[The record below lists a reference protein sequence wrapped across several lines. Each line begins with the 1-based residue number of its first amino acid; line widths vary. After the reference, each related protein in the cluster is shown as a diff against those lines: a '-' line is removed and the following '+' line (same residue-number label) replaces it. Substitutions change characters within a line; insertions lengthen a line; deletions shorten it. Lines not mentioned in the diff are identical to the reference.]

1 MKITIKAKE
10 RMTLEDFADKHNLEM
25 IVREHDW
32 GWAAAFDNIEI
43 KDRSILISAC
53 GIGSDPEQAIADY
66 KNRISEK
73 TLVIG
78 AYTTQRKEIRV
89 PVLE

>member
-1 MKITIKAKE
+1 MKITIKPKE
-10 RMTLEDFADKHNLEM
+10 KMTLEEFADKHGLEM
-25 IVREHDW
+25 TAREHDW
-32 GWAAAFDNIEI
+32 GWAADFDNAEI
-43 KDRSILISAC
+43 KDGAILISAY
-53 GIGSDPEQAIADY
+53 GKGSNPEQAISDY